1 MILELTTRV
10 IFFIPTNADVFKYG
24 FKKSVIFEIVD
35 LSKFQITIVDTDR
48 KFVKSK
54 QTGKKN
60 LILRVYYSWL
70 QSEGGQ
76 SSSWPDQLNKLNN
89 KFSFVNFAF
98 NGANTDQQITLFWKD
113 N

>member
-10 IFFIPTNADVFKYG
+10 IFFLPTNADVFKYG

-54 QTGKKN
+54 QIGKKKFGFLEGLLQLVITVKEAN
-60 LILRVYYSWL
+60 HHHGLI
-70 QSEGGQ
+70 
-76 SSSWPDQLNKLNN
+76 N
-89 KFSFVNFAF
+89 
-98 NGANTDQQITLFWKD
+98 
-113 N
+113 